1 MCSGTF
7 TENMNI
13 SIFYYSFF
21 SVTIFPFSSS
31 LALFSLIINL
41 RQFLLDLSIFD
52 DSEHHLKTGHHFN
65 IPRPFSGELFLE
77 SGSHLFTLIPTRIDI
92 QLANIYKC
100 RNKHFRDF

>member
-7 TENMNI
+7 IENMNI

-21 SVTIFPFSSS
+21 SVTIFSFFSS

-65 IPRPFSGELFLE
+65 IPGPFAGELFLE
-77 SGSHLFTLIPTRIDI
+77 SGSHLFTLIPTRIET
-92 QLANIYKC
+92 QLANI
-100 RNKHFRDF
+100 